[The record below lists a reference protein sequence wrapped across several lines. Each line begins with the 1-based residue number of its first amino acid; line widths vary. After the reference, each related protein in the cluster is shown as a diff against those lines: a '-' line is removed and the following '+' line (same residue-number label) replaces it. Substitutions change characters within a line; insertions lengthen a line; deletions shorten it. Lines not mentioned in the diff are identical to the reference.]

1 MPDDT
6 DNVSD
11 NSAETSYRTNWFPD
25 SLADNAQKRPLV
37 LHGLSSGGIADDG
50 ASLLLVLI
58 FVWDCL
64 SLSGFVVKT
73 HHATKAGCSGH
84 DNKRRAIAGFARPYT
99 FNDSPTVQTLGLFAF
114 LTQ

>member
-1 MPDDT
+1 M
-6 DNVSD
+6 
-11 NSAETSYRTNWFPD
+11 
-25 SLADNAQKRPLV
+25 
-37 LHGLSSGGIADDG
+37 GGIADDG

-64 SLSGFVVKT
+64 SLSGFVVET
-73 HHATKAGCSGH
+73 HHDTKAGCSGH
-84 DNKRRAIAGFARPYT
+84 NYKRRAIDGFARPYT